1 MSTPSPL
8 TTFCNM
14 LVRFFEDLRDTFPEE
29 KEIKVALEMIQNARK
44 INPRLVL
51 DMFTEHVGEP
61 LREAIK
67 DEDEKQIIAF
77 AKERLSQQFNEI
89 MTALAIFDRHWHTL
103 GEKNRESIWKY
114 LKVLVVLGDKAKST
128 RV

>member
-1 MSTPSPL
+1 
-8 TTFCNM
+8 M